1 MASQAISQNRRDKEF
16 PKQKLMELM
25 TTKPALQEVLKGTL
39 SRKEKPKVTKT
50 RKEQRQSTGTAILWV
65 IIQCH

>member
-50 RKEQRQSTGTAILWV
+50 RKEQRQSAGTAILWV